1 MVYQVAAI
9 SHSLYYF
16 ARWKGRLPM
25 SSDVMQG
32 NERSWAETPPM
43 NPPLRH
49 AIGEL
54 VERQTWLDQL
64 ANPIQNWLLTFF
76 GQPGQPN
83 RKIKNMLNGT
93 WLGHSL

>member
-1 MVYQVAAI
+1 
-9 SHSLYYF
+9 
-16 ARWKGRLPM
+16 M

-64 ANPIQNWLLTFF
+64 AKLPPPLNTRSLETRAILSSSGGPLTWKR
-76 GQPGQPN
+76 N
-83 RKIKNMLNGT
+83 RA
-93 WLGHSL
+93 S